1 MRSSG
6 PRGSSAETQQAVL
19 AGQEVPEKAWG
30 ARVMHPYPEDRA
42 LRAHSKDNGRG
53 RVVLVSRDL
62 SFLILMTTVLG
73 NPARKTR
80 RDQWTRDHFG

>member
-1 MRSSG
+1 MGSSG

-19 AGQEVPEKAWG
+19 TGQEVPEKAWG

-42 LRAHSKDNGRG
+42 LRAHSRVNGRG

-73 NPARKTR
+73 NPPKKMR